1 MEITLT
7 YNKGGREMKMSVFAV
22 CFLMSLMVIPGL
34 TYGAGD
40 FPTEPITYIYP
51 MPAGGK
57 GDLGARL
64 LMKCAEK
71 QLGQPIVV
79 MNRDGGSGTVGTAA
93 IAAAKPNGYTLG
105 NLGPSSQVLIPY
117 LVKLSYH
124 PIKDFEFIMQYGY
137 NVYGVN
143 VRYDSP
149 FKTFKEVIEYARA
162 NPGVVVY
169 GSTGTNSAQH
179 ITIDKI
185 ARDEK
190 AEMIHV
196 PFKGGPTA
204 NMAAIGGHVTMA
216 VGEVSVPLIQGKKLR
231 CLGVLTD
238 ERWPDLPDVPTLK
251 ELGYKVPVPMFLGI
265 GGPKGIPEPILQ
277 KLEDAFTKAFKD
289 PELVSGMA
297 KLGIP
302 LYYRNRKDFSS
313 YIAKGYEEVGEAIK
327 EMKK

>member
-1 MEITLT
+1 
-7 YNKGGREMKMSVFAV
+7 MKTHIMVV
-22 CFLMSLMVIPGL
+22 CFLMLVMLIPGL
-34 TYGAGD
+34 TQGASD
-40 FPTEPITYIYP
+40 FPTEPITYVYP
-51 MPAGGK
+51 QPAGGK
-57 GDLGARL
+57 GDLAARL
-64 LMKCAEK
+64 HAKLAEK
-71 QLGQPIVV
+71 HLGQPIIIV
-79 MNRDGGSGTVGTAA
+79 NKEGGSGTVGTAA
-93 IAAAKPNGYTLG
+93 VATAKPNGYTIG
-105 NLGPSSQVLIPY
+105 NIGPSPLLLTPY

-137 NVYGVN
+137 NVYGVS

-149 FKTFKEVIEYARA
+149 FKTFKEVIQYARE

-190 AEMIHV
+190 VEMTHV
-196 PFKGGPTA
+196 PFKGGSTA

-265 GGPKGIPEPILQ
+265 GAPKGVPEPILQ
-277 KLEDAFTKAFKD
+277 KLEDAFTKAYKD

-302 LYYRNRKDFSS
+302 LFYRNRKDFSN